1 MPLYLVGFMGVGK
14 TRLGRR
20 IARSIGTR
28 FVDLDDWIEDAAG
41 MPPKGIF
48 ERWGQTYFRD
58 LEHVCL
64 RNTSKL
70 VSGVVATGGGTF
82 CYPRNREVVEKLGT
96 SLWIDLDFDSI
107 IGRMSKRG
115 RLARPLLQD
124 EARARALF
132 EARRP
137 AYRAADLKVEVRP
150 GEPAGAVA
158 ARILRMIRERN
169 CVI

>member
-14 TRLGRR
+14 TQLGRR
-20 IARSIGTR
+20 VARGYHTR
-28 FVDLDDWIEDAAG
+28 FVDLDHWVTAAAG
-41 MPPKGIF
+41 MPVKGIF
-48 ERWGQTYFRD
+48 ERWGETYFRD
-58 LEHVCL
+58 LEHACL
-64 RNTSKL
+64 RCTAQLRSA
-70 VSGVVATGGGTF
+70 VVATGGGTF
-82 CYPRNREVVEKLGT
+82 TYARNRQVVEKLGT

-107 IGRMSKRG
+107 IGRMSERG
-115 RLARPLLQD
+115 RRSRPLLQD
-124 EARARALF
+124 EEKARALF

-137 AYRAADLKVEVRP
+137 AYRAADLKVKVQP

>member
-14 TRLGRR
+14 TQLGRR
-20 IARSIGTR
+20 VARGYSTR
-28 FVDLDDWIEDAAG
+28 FVDLDDWVEAAAG
-41 MPPKGIF
+41 MPVKKIF
-48 ERWGQTYFRD
+48 ERWGETYFRE

-64 RNTSKL
+64 RCTAWMR
-70 VSGVVATGGGTF
+70 SGVVATGGGTF
-82 CYPRNREVVEKLGT
+82 TYERNRRVMEKLGT

-107 IGRMSKRG
+107 IGRMSERG
-115 RLARPLLQD
+115 RQARPLLQD
-124 EARARALF
+124 ENRARALF

-137 AYRAADLKVEVRP
+137 AYGAADLKVDVQM